1 MAKYLVLI
9 YGDEKEWANTGPEE
23 RARIEA
29 GHRRFAAAAG
39 AAVADGAELMPP
51 ATATSLRQGAA
62 ADRPTV
68 TDGPF
73 LETKEVLGGYYLLEA
88 ADLDAAIALA
98 GLLPEVA
105 TSHSGVEIRPL
116 REHN

>member
-9 YGDEKEWANTGPEE
+9 YGDEKEWANTGPAE

-39 AAVADGAELMPP
+39 AAVAGGAELMPP
-51 ATATSLRQGAA
+51 ATATSLRQGAT

-73 LETKEVLGGYYLLEA
+73 LETKEVLGGVFVIEA
-88 ADLDAAIALA
+88 RDLDQAIAIAQLTPIVD
-98 GLLPEVA
+98 G
-105 TSHSGVEIRPL
+105 GVEVVPL
-116 REHN
+116 VDFQVL